1 MFPWFWRGS
10 FGCWLTL
17 IFSLHHLVVPS
28 LHGSTD
34 QSTFLLKEHPSVRR
48 ARPPVGWHSTAEHE
62 LHTTTVCE
70 CEKTVVIVKQPWH
83 LTSMKNEFGL
93 CTNLFFLC
101 FCFSSSCSCVRWG
114 FCVSFPGTGGHF
126 RSYRLDVLHVRSS
139 VWVRFLVFC
148 PMGLV
153 FDVDR
158 VGLGFWFCF
167 FFPFP
172 SSSPSFVVFRAFD
185 RACIGSP
192 RLHHVHPS
200 FPIDRLVFLLSFS
213 HDGTVRRSQ
222 PRHFASHTCV
232 VGFLPSLP
240 SFPFFVSTHLGRVQ
254 QIDVRLEHHGDAG
267 LAWSDDVRASALPHL
282 RRRSPCPSN
291 RRKRTDPRPPL
302 PPPHAQAEREWAWRR
317 RKGGRRGVKCRV

>member
-1 MFPWFWRGS
+1 MFPWSWEGS

-101 FCFSSSCSCVRWG
+101 FCFSNSCSWVRWG
-114 FCVSFPGTGGHF
+114 FCVSFPGTCGHF
-126 RSYRLDVLHVRSS
+126 RSYRLDVLHVRSFY
-139 VWVRFLVFC
+139 VWVRSLVFR

-153 FDVDR
+153 SDVDR
-158 VGLGFWFCF
+158 VGMGFWFLF

-200 FPIDRLVFLLSFS
+200 FPIDRLVFLFSHS
-213 HDGTVRRSQ
+213 HDGTVRRSN
-222 PRHFASHTCV
+222 PRFSRPTRV
-232 VGFLPSLP
+232 WLVSFLPSFLP
-240 SFPFFVSTHLGRVQ
+240 SFVLRFHAPWVGAADRCPLGAPWRRWFGV
-254 QIDVRLEHHGDAG
+254 V
-267 LAWSDDVRASALPHL
+267 
-282 RRRSPCPSN
+282 RRRTC
-291 RRKRTDPRPPL
+291 KRTPTPPAAQSVSVPPARKDRSSSSL
-302 PPPHAQAEREWAWRR
+302 PPPGTATHRE
-317 RKGGRRGVKCRV
+317 RRGRGGAGREGVKR